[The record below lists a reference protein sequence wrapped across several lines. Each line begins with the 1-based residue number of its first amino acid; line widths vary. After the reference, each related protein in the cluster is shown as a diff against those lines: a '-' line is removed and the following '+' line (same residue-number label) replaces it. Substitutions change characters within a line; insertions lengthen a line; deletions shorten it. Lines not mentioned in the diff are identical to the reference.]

1 MRVQEKQLMAV
12 RVLIADTSRTTRDI
26 IRQHLECG
34 GCQVVAETEN
44 VAQTLDLFRTTQP
57 HVVTLDAGLRGAADL
72 DALALFRLIRRES
85 PTTSVV
91 MVGGTRSTIYQRQF
105 LREGALE
112 SIVEPFDGLGFER
125 MWSRLSA
132 IYPELRRGN

>member
-1 MRVQEKQLMAV
+1 MAV
-12 RVLIADTSRTTRDI
+12 KVLIADTSRVTRDI
-26 IRQHLECG
+26 IRHHLECG

-72 DALALFRLIRRES
+72 DALALLRLIRREA
-85 PTTSVV
+85 PATSVV
-91 MVGGTRSTIYQRQF
+91 MVGGTRSTIYHGQF

-112 SIVEPFDGLGFER
+112 GVAQPFDSSSFR
-125 MWSRLSA
+125 KMWSRLAA
-132 IYPELRRGN
+132 IYPELKRSN